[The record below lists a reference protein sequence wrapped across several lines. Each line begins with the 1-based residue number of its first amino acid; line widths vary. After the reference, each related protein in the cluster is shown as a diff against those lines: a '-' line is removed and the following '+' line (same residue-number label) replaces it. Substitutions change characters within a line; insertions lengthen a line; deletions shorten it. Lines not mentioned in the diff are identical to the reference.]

1 MPVFRG
7 FSPICLQNK
16 GCSIRQMLT
25 LLGALLICFCVDGC
39 TYNIGIMIS
48 YWSTSLNVDTFFL
61 SWVGSIQM
69 LCTYGL
75 GPLSSFLINYFG
87 LTAVA
92 ITGAIV
98 ASLGH
103 LITGIVGSMITLYI
117 CFGAMAGIGYG
128 LLYMAAIIAVTTGFD
143 ELRPMAMGI
152 MACGSGIGA
161 SVHSI
166 LYPFIESIVTWKGLS
181 ISTAGLLLHAC
192 IFGCLLGLT
201 PPKISAQ
208 PQVTQSA
215 QNPISS
221 MFSLDFRSLGLLGS
235 GYLNLPTNPTNEAS
249 TSQANLKNAIVTPNM
264 QHMMGSLGSFTYL
277 VEIEKIVNQ
286 MGLFGKGDPLHR
298 NTAFLVFIIAVF
310 LQSLGSLSP
319 VVLFFDMLLM
329 EGMNEKSA
337 SSTVALMGIFNAVA
351 RLLFG
356 TLATFGWVNKTFL
369 LALFMV
375 ASGGIN
381 VGVFFFQQ
389 VQFLQLYS
397 CVVGLCLGTSLL
409 AAIVLFKYSS
419 AIFLAFLRQHTY
431 INEQR
436 GVTVLHPLVLADLV
450 QLERLTEAM
459 GWEIMLGGLGY
470 CLSTPL
476 ATSINLWHGN
486 IHISYL
492 VSGILMVLGG
502 CFAILTHWSH
512 RTFTEDDVNRLR
524 RRLEAALG

>member
-1 MPVFRG
+1 
-7 FSPICLQNK
+7 
-16 GCSIRQMLT
+16 
-25 LLGALLICFCVDGC
+25 
-39 TYNIGIMIS
+39 
-48 YWSTSLNVDTFFL
+48 
-61 SWVGSIQM
+61 
-69 LCTYGL
+69 
-75 GPLSSFLINYFG
+75 
-87 LTAVA
+87 
-92 ITGAIV
+92 
-98 ASLGH
+98 
-103 LITGIVGSMITLYI
+103 
-117 CFGAMAGIGYG
+117 MAGIGYG

-329 EGMNEKSA
+329 EG
-337 SSTVALMGIFNAVA
+337 
-351 RLLFG
+351 
-356 TLATFGWVNKTFL
+356 
-369 LALFMV
+369 
-375 ASGGIN
+375 
-381 VGVFFFQQ
+381 
-389 VQFLQLYS
+389 
-397 CVVGLCLGTSLL
+397 
-409 AAIVLFKYSS
+409 
-419 AIFLAFLRQHTY
+419 
-431 INEQR
+431 